1 MICPRCKK
9 EIENDSIFC
18 PICGEKIDE
27 VSLASQEEL
36 KEEVVTKEKNEEVKQ
51 PKPKVKVKEKARKLY
66 KCIFILIISIIA
78 FVLPFANL
86 TGYFFSFSSIF
97 EFIMSSSSKS
107 NFSSKSKQ

>member
-1 MICPRCKK
+1 MICPHCKK

-36 KEEVVTKEKNEEVKQ
+36 KEEVVTKEKNEEVEQ

-66 KCIFILIISIIA
+66 KCIFILII
-78 FVLPFANL
+78 
-86 TGYFFSFSSIF
+86 
-97 EFIMSSSSKS
+97 
-107 NFSSKSKQ
+107 